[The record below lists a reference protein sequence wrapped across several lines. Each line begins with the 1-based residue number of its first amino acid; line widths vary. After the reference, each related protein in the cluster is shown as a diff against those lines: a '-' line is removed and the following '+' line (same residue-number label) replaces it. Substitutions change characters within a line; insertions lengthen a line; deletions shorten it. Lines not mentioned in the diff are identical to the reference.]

1 MDMELQKESQLYFNI
16 IIIPFTNLIWRKK
29 TYFIINNILRI
40 IKNRILLNWSLLFNL
55 FSTLLSMDHY

>member
-1 MDMELQKESQLYFNI
+1 MDMELQKNHNYIS
-16 IIIPFTNLIWRKK
+16 IIIPFTNLIWKKK

-55 FSTLLSMDHY
+55 LSTVLSMDHY

>member
-16 IIIPFTNLIWRKK
+16 IIIPFTNLIWKKK

-40 IKNRILLNWSLLFNL
+40 IKNRILLN
-55 FSTLLSMDHY
+55 